1 MHTKC
6 EIYFCS
12 KHFDNIKHN
21 YCCIITLHTIE
32 LPDICLSLLKG
43 PTLPRWF
50 YSKIRDVR
58 TLFIGWVSRDMA
70 CIFYIY
76 IHWQNMYNTAYTNH
90 YKLSSFFVQIHLVPL
105 PSPGHSPLGVSD
117 CEQLLLLAVLFLVS
131 LREFTNRSDH
141 KHNPYIFVYQ
151 ERHQV
156 KKY

>member
-1 MHTKC
+1 MDTFLVLVKSTLIILSLRKWND
-6 EIYFCS
+6 EMPP
-12 KHFDNIKHN
+12 
-21 YCCIITLHTIE
+21 CCVITLHTIE

-131 LREFTNRSDH
+131 LREFTNRSNH
-141 KHNPYIFVYQ
+141 KHYPYNAPSPI
-151 ERHQV
+151 
-156 KKY
+156 